1 MIKLPAFSW
10 LFFVRRI
17 FMKVHKKKDLTYEDL
32 LKFFNNDPKLVE
44 EAYGKAVKKLNEYDM
59 MTKKQKLGWALLSI
73 FGF

>member
-1 MIKLPAFSW
+1 
-10 LFFVRRI
+10 
-17 FMKVHKKKDLTYEDL
+17 MKVRKKKDLTYEDL

-44 EAYGKAVKKLNEYDM
+44 EAYGKAVKKLNEYDK